1 MFLGDTLRATS
12 ETESDTPDPSPR
24 PGAVSIAG
32 SAAVA
37 ESPRAVEAAPVDVV
51 QRPQVQERLTS
62 QIADALVRKLRPA
75 GAIVVIE
82 AEHLCMAMRGIRK
95 PGASTTTSA
104 VRGLLQSSAA
114 SRYEALDL
122 ILRK

>member
-1 MFLGDTLRATS
+1 
-12 ETESDTPDPSPR
+12 
-24 PGAVSIAG
+24 
-32 SAAVA
+32 
-37 ESPRAVEAAPVDVV
+37 
-51 QRPQVQERLTS
+51 
-62 QIADALVRKLRPA
+62 
-75 GAIVVIE
+75 

-114 SRYEALDL
+114 SRSEALDL